1 MSKAGI
7 GFVVSLSLLGLLAA
21 GLLWYVTG
29 IIPQP
34 GRIVSE
40 GQAQIGGPYHLE
52 DQNRR
57 QVSNGDFRG
66 RYQLIYFG
74 YSYCPDVCP
83 TTLEAMAQAL
93 SELGARGSLIVPIF
107 ITVDPVR
114 DTPAALK
121 SYLAAFSPRFVGL
134 TGNQSQI
141 SIVEKEFHVYAQKR
155 SLSSGGYAM
164 DHSSEIYLLDHDGRL
179 AAYYSGSISSQKLAD
194 DLRAKI

>member
-1 MSKAGI
+1 MSKAGVA
-7 GFVVSLSLLGLLAA
+7 FVVCLSLLGLLAA
-21 GLLWYVTG
+21 GLLWNATES
-29 IIPQP
+29 IPQS
-34 GRIVSE
+34 GRVISE

-52 DQNRR
+52 DQNGR

-93 SELGARGSLIVPIF
+93 SELGTRGSLIVPIF

-134 TGNQSQI
+134 TGSQSQI

-155 SLSSGGYAM
+155 SLSNGGYAM
-164 DHSSEIYLLDHDGRL
+164 DHSSEIYLLGPHGRL
-179 AAYYSGSISSQKLAD
+179 AAYYSGSILPQKLAD
-194 DLRAKI
+194 DLRAKA